1 MSLINILNKYPQHKE
16 DLETM
21 HAPQEFC
28 IFLLFS
34 FQSKSLENI
43 LSLTFIH

>member
-1 MSLINILNKYPQHKE
+1 MILNKYPKHKE

-28 IFLLFS
+28 ILLLFS
-34 FQSKSLENI
+34 FQSKCRKNI
-43 LSLTFIH
+43 QQIS